1 MMKVGVSTY
10 SFGKYVAELGM
21 IGVLDKIKEFEGE
34 AVDFIPFEKDDQE
47 KALALAAEYKA
58 HMDKIGLLPGCFC
71 VPANFLAED
80 LNAQVKDL
88 CLKAD
93 IAKVL
98 GTKMRF
104 DVANGFPANVKVKRS
119 YDSFL
124 ESGAVDYIR
133 QVVDYAESI
142 GVETCTENHGIFSQD
157 SERVEKLINVVDRDN
172 FGALVDIGNFAC
184 ADEPSDKAVGRMAQY
199 ARHAHAKDF
208 HYRPGYKDFPGEG
221 WFTTRN
227 ENWLKG
233 TVIGHGDV
241 PIKQCL
247 RILKRNGY
255 DGILAIEFEG
265 KEDPLFGVRVG
276 IANLKRF
283 VNEIYQ

>member
-10 SFGKYVAELGM
+10 SFGKYVAELGI

-34 AVDFIPFEKDDQE
+34 AVDFIPFEKDDHA
-47 KALALAAEYKA
+47 KALELAAQYKE
-58 HMDKIGLLPGCFC
+58 HMDKTGLLPGCYC
-71 VPANFLAED
+71 VGANFLDPDRASV
-80 LNAQVKDL
+80 VKKL
-88 CLKAD
+88 CLEAD
-93 IAKVL
+93 IAKTL

-104 DVANGFPANVKVKRS
+104 DVSNGFPAEVKSKRS

-124 ESGAVDYIR
+124 ESGAVEAIR
-133 QVVDYAESI
+133 EVVDYAESI

-157 SERVEKLINVVDRDN
+157 PERVEKLINAVNRDN
-172 FGALVDIGNFAC
+172 FGALVDIGNFFC
-184 ADEPSDKAVGRMAQY
+184 ADAPCDKAVGLMAQY

-208 HYRPGYKDFPGEG
+208 HFRPGYKDYPGEG

-241 PIKQCL
+241 PVKQCL
-247 RILKRNGY
+247 RILKKNGY

-276 IANLKRF
+276 IANLHRF
-283 VNEIYQ
+283 LKEIYQ

>member
-10 SFGKYVAELGM
+10 SFGKYVSELGI
-21 IGVLDKIKEFEGE
+21 IGVLDKIKEFGGE
-34 AVDFIPFEKDDQE
+34 AVDFVPYEKDDHE
-47 KALALAAEYKA
+47 RALSLAAEYKA
-58 HMDKIGLLPGCFC
+58 HMDELGLLPGCYC
-71 VPANFLAED
+71 TGANFLA
-80 LNAQVKDL
+80 KDVEAEVEAL
-88 CLKAD
+88 FRAAD
-93 IAKVL
+93 IAKAL

-104 DVANGFPANVKVKRS
+104 DVAYGFASEVKVKRS

-124 ESGAVDYIR
+124 ESGAVDHIR
-133 QVVDYAESI
+133 RVVDYAESV
-142 GVETCTENHGIFSQD
+142 GVETCTENHGFFSQD
-157 SERVEKLINVVDRDN
+157 SARVEKLINAVDREN

-184 ADEPSDKAVGRMAQY
+184 ADEDCDKAVGIMAQY

-208 HYRPGYKDFPGEG
+208 HFRVGWKDDPGEG
-221 WFTTRN
+221 WFRTRN
-227 ENWLKG
+227 ENYLKG

-241 PIKQCL
+241 PVKQCL
-247 RILKRNGY
+247 RILKKNGY

-283 VNEIYQ
+283 VSEIG

>member
-1 MMKVGVSTY
+1 MKVGVSTY
-10 SFGKYVAELGM
+10 SFGRYVEELGI
-21 IGVLDKIKEFEGE
+21 IGVLDKIKEFGGE
-34 AVDFIPFEKDDQE
+34 AVDFVAFEKDDHA
-47 KALALAAEYKA
+47 KALELAAQFKE
-58 HMDKIGLLPGCFC
+58 HMDEIGLLPGCFC
-71 VPANFLAED
+71 VGSNFLTKDRSAE
-80 LNAQVKDL
+80 VERL
-88 CLKAD
+88 CRDAD
-93 IAKVL
+93 IARVL

-104 DVANGFPANVKVKRS
+104 DVAYGFSPEVKIKRS

-133 QVVDYAESI
+133 QVVDYSESI

-157 SERVEKLINVVDRDN
+157 SSRVEKLINAVNREN

-184 ADEPSDKAVGRMAQY
+184 ADEPSDKAVGIMAQY

-208 HYRPGYKDFPGEG
+208 HYRPGYLDDPGEG
-221 WFTTRN
+221 WFKTRN

-233 TVIGHGDV
+233 TVIGHGDI

-247 RILKRNGY
+247 RILKKNGY

-265 KEDPLFGVRVG
+265 NEDPLFGVRVG

-283 VNEIYQ
+283 IEDIYR

>member
-10 SFGKYVAELGM
+10 SFGAYYREQG
-21 IGVLDKIKEFEGE
+21 IDFVLDKIKEFGGE
-34 AVDFIPFEKDDQE
+34 AVDFIPFEKEDKA
-47 KALALAAEYKA
+47 KALDLAAQYKA
-58 HMDKIGLLPGCFC
+58 KMDELGLLPGCFC
-71 VPANFLAED
+71 TGNNFLNPDRAGVIK
-80 LNAQVKDL
+80 AL
-88 CLKAD
+88 CDEAD
-93 IAKVL
+93 IAKAL
-98 GTKMRF
+98 GTKLRF
-104 DVANGFPANVKVKRS
+104 DVCNGFPADVKSKRS

-124 ESGAVDYIR
+124 ESGAVEAIR
-133 QVVDYAESI
+133 EVVDYAESI

-157 SERVEKLINVVDRDN
+157 PERVEKLINKVDRDN
-172 FGALVDIGNFAC
+172 FGALVDIGNFFC
-184 ADEPSDKAVGRMAQY
+184 ADAPCDKAVGLMAQY

-208 HYRPGYKDFPGEG
+208 HFRPGYKDYPGEG

-241 PIKQCL
+241 PVKQCL
-247 RILKRNGY
+247 RILKKNGY